1 MSIQISKGIN
11 KKIKEASKILGLEEE
26 EIVDRAILLYLDNIE
41 KYLELKKEF
50 KEWDK
55 LSDEALESFERKL

>member
-1 MSIQISKGIN
+1 MQIQISKGIN
-11 KKIKEASKILGLEEE
+11 KKIKKASRILGIEEE

-50 KEWDK
+50 KEWDI
-55 LSDEALESFERKL
+55 LSDDALRSFERGL

>member
-1 MSIQISKGIN
+1 MQIQTSKDVD
-11 KKIKEASKILGLEEE
+11 KKIKKASEILGLEEV

-50 KEWDK
+50 KEWDM
-55 LSDEALESFERKL
+55 LSDEALGKFERGL